1 MSDDRPTPPR
11 LFQRLRPPAALNYLV
26 LVGSGLLVY
35 GLIMM
40 ARGND
45 VRALLA
51 VLLAVPGILA
61 RWTGAPVLILLL
73 TAYLVIDPG
82 FMNLIGWVTG
92 SPWFFPRPSGGFD
105 LEDVLL
111 AAGLLAYTIGHYRLT
126 SMVHQGMPN
135 EPTAQRATDP
145 VNPPR
150 RSPDL
155 AGPDELQH
163 TLLAAGGCLIVGQL
177 AWTVLSQVE
186 KSGRPRLSEFTA
198 GSARLI
204 LVVWVTGLAL
214 MLVSAA
220 LVYLRGNRMTRAEA
234 ALVLRD
240 EFFHEERRE
249 TDRLQRWRKW
259 FKEKVAVRRRSGR

>member
-1 MSDDRPTPPR
+1 MSTDRPRPPG

-26 LVGSGLLVY
+26 LTGAGLLVY

-45 VRALLA
+45 AGALLA
-51 VLLAVPGILA
+51 VLLAIPGILA
-61 RWTGAPVLILLL
+61 RWTAAPVLVLLL
-73 TAYLVIDPG
+73 TAYLMIDPG
-82 FMNLIGWVTG
+82 FINLIGWITG
-92 SPWFFPRPSGGFD
+92 SPWFFPRPVGGFD

-126 SMVHQGMPN
+126 SMVHQGMPT
-135 EPTAQRATDP
+135 ESTAQRASDP
-145 VNPPR
+145 ANPPR
-150 RSPDL
+150 RPPDL
-155 AGPDELQH
+155 VGPDELQH
-163 TLLAAGGCLIVGQL
+163 TLLAAGGCLIAGQL
-177 AWTVLSQVE
+177 AWTILAQVE
-186 KSGRPRLSEFTA
+186 KAGRPRLSEFSA

-214 MLVSAA
+214 MLVSAV
-220 LVYLRGNRMTRAEA
+220 LVYLRGNRMTGAEA

-240 EFFHEERRE
+240 EFFQEERRE

-259 FKEKVAVRRRSGR
+259 FKERVAVRRRSGR

>member
-1 MSDDRPTPPR
+1 MSGDRPRPPS

-26 LVGSGLLVY
+26 LVGAGLLVY

-45 VRALLA
+45 IGALLA
-51 VLLAVPGILA
+51 VLLAIPGILA
-61 RWTGAPVLILLL
+61 RWTAAPVLVLLL
-73 TAYLVIDPG
+73 TAYLMIDPG
-82 FMNLIGWVTG
+82 FINLIGWVTG
-92 SPWFFPRPSGGFD
+92 SPWFFPRPPGGFD

-126 SMVHQGMPN
+126 AMVHQGMPG
-135 EPTAQRATDP
+135 EPTAQRASDP

-150 RSPDL
+150 RPADL
-155 AGPDELQH
+155 VGPDELQH
-163 TLLAAGGCLIVGQL
+163 TLLGAGGCLILGQL
-177 AWTVLSQVE
+177 AWTILSQVE
-186 KSGRPRLSEFTA
+186 KAGRPRESGFTI

-220 LVYLRGNRMTRAEA
+220 LVYLRGNRMTRTEA

-240 EFFHEERRE
+240 EFFQEERRE

-259 FKEKVAVRRRSGR
+259 FKERVALRRRSGR